1 MSNPQAPD
9 KTETGFGSAYV
20 EFAKTLRTWFV
31 AYGIGAPVVILSQ
44 ERLADRVT
52 ESGSAMVLATLFL
65 LGVGVQVLQAI
76 TYKVAMWYLY
86 MAELKPGLRATK
98 RFKISDYVSEALWLE
113 LIFDGTTVL
122 LFGWATSKLLFIVT
136 S

>member
-1 MSNPQAPD
+1 
-9 KTETGFGSAYV
+9 
-20 EFAKTLRTWFV
+20 
-31 AYGIGAPVVILSQ
+31 
-44 ERLADRVT
+44 
-52 ESGSAMVLATLFL
+52 MVLATLFL